1 MRRCTKSAG
10 AAQRS
15 AAPAFKCTRGP
26 WPPVGGRRFGPRRRW
41 SPGGALDPGRPE
53 EEAVRRGRTGG
64 AVSKVPVDIDVD
76 IGIGIDLDLGLDIKI
91 RIKITISSKRLLLLL
106 TRPSTLG

>member
-1 MRRCTKSAG
+1 MHPRAL
-10 AAQRS
+10 
-15 AAPAFKCTRGP
+15 APCWG
-26 WPPVGGRRFGPRRRW
+26 PPVWAPPALE
-41 SPGGALDPGRPE
+41 PGGALDPGRPE
-53 EEAVRRGRTGG
+53 EESVRRGRTGG

>member
-1 MRRCTKSAG
+1 MHPRAL
-10 AAQRS
+10 
-15 AAPAFKCTRGP
+15 APCWG
-26 WPPVGGRRFGPRRRW
+26 PPVWAPPALEPG
-41 SPGGALDPGRPE
+41 GGALDPGRPE

>member
-1 MRRCTKSAG
+1 MRRCTNSAG

-91 RIKITISSKRLLLLL
+91 RIKIAVSSK
-106 TRPSTLG
+106 